1 MLVVFAAI
9 VGEVLVGRFGTP
21 FVLIGVL
28 IGLVIGIIVSR
39 SYRLS
44 WDVETNKVISHSTG

>member
-9 VGEVLVGRFGTP
+9 VGEVLASRFGTP

-44 WDVETNKVISHSTG
+44 WDVEANKVISHSTG